1 MKSTIFESHDS
12 STKEM
17 FYYAALFFLFN
28 IYKHTFLKYIQ
39 YLEESFLNDI
49 FSLAIYLSE
58 IVVYD
63 ALF

>member
-1 MKSTIFESHDS
+1 
-12 STKEM
+12 M
-17 FYYAALFFLFN
+17 FYYAALFFFN

-49 FSLAIYLSE
+49 FSFGNIFGE